1 MADAQEPDEPDQA
14 PNARVRLMHEVA
26 EQMDAIEAEFGDGFE
41 IGSIVTV
48 VEVRQPGEDGERSE
62 LRVRSNAAP
71 WVSAGMLRMAERIV
85 LS

>member
-1 MADAQEPDEPDQA
+1 MPADHESVDA
-14 PNARVRLMHEVA
+14 PNPRARLMQEVA

-48 VEVRQPGEDGERSE
+48 VEVRQPNEDSDRSE

>member
-1 MADAQEPDEPDQA
+1 MAGADEPVETG
-14 PNARVRLMHEVA
+14 NARVRLMHEVA

>member
-1 MADAQEPDEPDQA
+1 MAGPDEPVEA
-14 PNARVRLMHEVA
+14 SNVRVRLMHEVA

-48 VEVRQPGEDGERSE
+48 VEVRQPSDDGDGERSE

>member
-1 MADAQEPDEPDQA
+1 MAGDGETVDT
-14 PNARVRLMHEVA
+14 PNPRALLMQEVA

-48 VEVRQPGEDGERSE
+48 VEVRQPQENNRSE

-71 WVSAGMLRMAERIV
+71 WVSTGMLRMAERIV